1 MTQPMR
7 TMLRTLILAAIA
19 TTAGCGVYS
28 TSSGRIDD
36 SIRRVSVPYL
46 ENLTSEPS
54 IEVELTE
61 DIISALQDDNT
72 LRVVE
77 ASDAATEI
85 TGKVVRYNLRE
96 AFTTSELQVDEYQV
110 QIMVELTMR
119 VLATGETLF
128 EKKRITGTGNFAVDE
143 AGGSAEQDARAEAAA
158 EIVREVLAA
167 VVEDW

>member
-1 MTQPMR
+1 MYR
-7 TMLRTLILAAIA
+7 LSTMVILVVLLIAA
-19 TTAGCGVYS
+19 AGCGVYS

-36 SIRRVSVPYL
+36 SIRLVAVPYF
-46 ENLTSEPS
+46 ENRTAEPN

-61 DIISALQDDNT
+61 NIISALQDDNT
-72 LRVVE
+72 LRVVDPR
-77 ASDAATEI
+77 DAATEL
-85 TGKVVRYNLRE
+85 TGTVVRYNLRE

-119 VLATGETLF
+119 VLETGDALF
-128 EKKRITGTGNFAVDE
+128 EKKRITGTGNFAVDDT
-143 AGGSAEQDARAEAAA
+143 GGSAEADARATAAA

>member
-1 MTQPMR
+1 MR
-7 TMLRTLILAAIA
+7 TRLVSLTILCLVMLVLT
-19 TTAGCGVYS
+19 GCGVYS
-28 TSSGRIDD
+28 SSSGRIDD
-36 SIRRVSVPYL
+36 SIRRVAVPYL
-46 ENLTSEPS
+46 ENLTAEPN

-61 DIISALQDDNT
+61 NIISALQDDNT

-77 ASDAATEI
+77 LPDAATELS
-85 TGKVVRYNLRE
+85 GKVVRYNLRE
-96 AFTTSELQVDEYQV
+96 AFTTSDLQVDEYQV

-119 VLATGETLF
+119 VIATGETLF

-143 AGGSAEQDARAEAAA
+143 AGGSAETDARVYAAA

>member
-1 MTQPMR
+1 LP
-7 TMLRTLILAAIA
+7 LLS
-19 TTAGCGVYS
+19 GCGVYS
-28 TSSGRIDD
+28 SSSGRIDE
-36 SIRRVSVPYL
+36 SIRRVTVPYL
-46 ENLTSEPS
+46 ENLTAEPN

-61 DIISALQDDNT
+61 NIISALQDDNT

-77 ASDAATEI
+77 FPDAATEL

-96 AFTTSELQVDEYQV
+96 AFTSSNLQVDEYQV

-119 VLATGETLF
+119 VIETGQALF

-143 AGGSAEQDARAEAAA
+143 AGGSAEADARALAAA

>member
-1 MTQPMR
+1 MHR
-7 TMLRTLILAAIA
+7 ILFLILFTLLALSA
-19 TTAGCGVYS
+19 TGCGVYS
-28 TSSGRIDD
+28 TSSGRIDE
-36 SIRRVSVPYL
+36 SIRLVAVPYF
-46 ENLTSEPS
+46 ENSTAEPN

-61 DIISALQDDNT
+61 NIISALQDDNT
-72 LRVVE
+72 LRVVDLR
-77 ASDAATEI
+77 DAATEL

-119 VLATGETLF
+119 VLETGEALF
-128 EKKRITGTGNFAVDE
+128 EKKRITGTGNFSVDDT
-143 AGGSAEQDARAEAAA
+143 GGSAEADARSTAAA

>member
-1 MTQPMR
+1 MNQRLLLLLPVLVLSLT
-7 TMLRTLILAAIA
+7 
-19 TTAGCGVYS
+19 GCGVYS
-28 TSSGRIDD
+28 TSSGRIDE
-36 SIRRVSVPYL
+36 SIRMVAVPYF
-46 ENLTSEPS
+46 ENKTAEPN

-61 DIISALQDDNT
+61 NIISALQDDNT
-72 LRVVE
+72 LRVV
-77 ASDAATEI
+77 DLQNAATEL

-96 AFTTSELQVDEYQV
+96 AFTTSDLQVDEYQV

-119 VLATGETLF
+119 VLETGEALF

-143 AGGSAEQDARAEAAA
+143 TGGSGEADARAIAAA

>member
-1 MTQPMR
+1 VR
-7 TMLRTLILAAIA
+7 TRLVVTLSFCLLLLALV
-19 TTAGCGVYS
+19 GCGVYTS
-28 TSSGRIDD
+28 SSGRIDE
-36 SIRRVSVPYL
+36 SIRRVALPYL
-46 ENLTSEPS
+46 ENQTAEPN

-61 DIISALQDDNT
+61 NIISALQDDNT

-77 ASDAATEI
+77 LPDTATEL

-96 AFTTSELQVDEYQV
+96 AFTTNDLRVDEYQV
-110 QIMVELTMR
+110 QIMVELNMR
-119 VLATGETLF
+119 VIETGEYLF

-143 AGGSAEQDARAEAAA
+143 AGGSAEADARAYAAA

>member
-1 MTQPMR
+1 MYRLSVMVA
-7 TMLRTLILAAIA
+7 LTLLVLSAS
-19 TTAGCGVYS
+19 GCGVYS
-28 TSSGRIDD
+28 TTSGRIDEA
-36 SIRRVSVPYL
+36 IRLVAVPYF
-46 ENLTSEPS
+46 ENRTAEPN

-61 DIISALQDDNT
+61 NIISALQDDNT
-72 LRVVE
+72 LRVVHIR
-77 ASDAATEI
+77 DAATEI

-119 VLATGETLF
+119 VLETGEAIF
-128 EKKRITGTGNFAVDE
+128 EKKRITGTGNFAVEDT
-143 AGGSAEQDARAEAAA
+143 GGSAEADARATAAA

>member
-1 MTQPMR
+1 MKLVPA
-7 TMLRTLILAAIA
+7 LLALALLA
-19 TTAGCGVYS
+19 TTACGVYS
-28 TSSGRIDD
+28 TRSGRIDD
-36 SIRRVSVPYL
+36 SIRRVAVPYL

-61 DIISALQDDNT
+61 DIIEAIQDDNT

-77 ASDAATEI
+77 AGDAATEI
-85 TGKVVRYNLRE
+85 TGQVVRYNLRE

-119 VLATGETLF
+119 VLSTGEALF
-128 EKKRITGTGNFAVDE
+128 EKKRITGTGNFAVSE